1 MQTISIT
8 AIPKYRNCGLK
19 TDVLYKVRSVMSP
32 DNPLNC
38 FWKDKESSRFYIP
51 GKGVKLPQWFNKFA
65 YKNAKKISSAFFS
78 AWGRSHFENG
88 IDTVRFY
95 TVLKDEELVKNYLAV
110 KEQLSTDSEGFTNA
124 CYKLCL
130 EQKQLDLEADKKAYE
145 DLCQEFL
152 DPYYHWFYP
161 VGRQFD
167 DIGSVIPDFY
177 ESIENV
183 LKSRFRRKE
192 AEINLLRHKLGLL
205 EYNEFKKFTQTC
217 SAGECDWF
225 RFMSQAKTLVPVV
238 NIGITSKFEGN
249 VYQYGELLA
258 KQSDDMS
265 SERLKFLL
273 LKERYCMGFGYDL
286 YLNVEE
292 EAVQQKAA

>member
-1 MQTISIT
+1 MQTISIV

-19 TDVLYKVRSVMSP
+19 TEVLYQVRSVMSP
-32 DNPLNC
+32 DNPLNQ
-38 FWKDKESSRFYIP
+38 FYKDMEKNRFYTP
-51 GKGVKLPQWFNKFA
+51 GKGVKLPKWFNEFA

-78 AWGRSHFENG
+78 AWGRTHFEKG
-88 IDTVRFY
+88 IDTVRLY
-95 TVLKDEELVKNYLAV
+95 TVLKDENLIQGYLEA
-110 KEQLSTDSEGFTNA
+110 KEKLSDDREGFTNA

-130 EQKQLDLEADKKAYE
+130 EQKLLDLEADKNTYDK
-145 DLCQEFL
+145 LCEEFL

-161 VGRQFD
+161 MGRQLD
-167 DIGSVIPDFY
+167 GSKIPDFC

-205 EYNEFKKFTQTC
+205 EYHEFKQFTQTC
-217 SAGECDWF
+217 SAGECDWL
-225 RFMSQAKTLVPVV
+225 RFMSQAKSLVPVV
-238 NIGITSKFEGN
+238 NIGVKSKFEGN

-265 SERLKFLL
+265 TERLKFLL
-273 LKERYCMGFGYDL
+273 LMEHYCMGFGYDL
-286 YLNVEE
+286 YLNVED
-292 EAVQQKAA
+292 EAVLQKAA